1 MSKKNEVRQMTSRYC
16 PKLDDNVI
24 VMTSSDEN
32 GFEKR
37 TCLSSHLCHSDDS
50 AACFITAAAPAGRRA
65 RSSFICSKS
74 IYAAYAAELR

>member
-1 MSKKNEVRQMTSRYC
+1 MYKRNEVRQMTSRYC
-16 PKLDDNVI
+16 PKLDDNVV

-50 AACFITAAAPAGRRA
+50 TTCSHNSGRA
-65 RSSFICSKS
+65 DG
-74 IYAAYAAELR
+74 AEGSQQLPM

>member
-50 AACFITAAAPAGRRA
+50 AACSHNSGSAGGA
-65 RSSFICSKS
+65 QGTQQFHM
-74 IYAAYAAELR
+74 

>member
-1 MSKKNEVRQMTSRYC
+1 MREMIDLSKKNEVRQMSSRYC

-37 TCLSSHLCHSDDS
+37 TCLSSHLCREDDRAECGHDSGSS
-50 AACFITAAAPAGRRA
+50 AGSGSTQQFHM
-65 RSSFICSKS
+65 
-74 IYAAYAAELR
+74 

>member
-37 TCLSSHLCHSDDS
+37 TCLSSHLCHSDES
-50 AACFITAAAPAGRRA
+50 ATCGQNSGSAGGA
-65 RSSFICSKS
+65 QGTQQFHM
-74 IYAAYAAELR
+74 